1 MSYFWEQAKGV
12 NADLK
17 RHRNREAELRAKIDE
32 LEGKDD
38 PMSIVVLRTYRHFLC
53 QLQASKAEVVEKIG
67 RKK

>member
-17 RHRNREAELRAKIDE
+17 RHRNREAELQAKIDE

-38 PMSIVVLRTYRHFLC
+38 PMSVATLRTYRHFLC
-53 QLQASKAEVVEKIG
+53 QLQVSKAEVVEKIG